1 MQADEIGIRSAARDD
16 LTNLSRLYAELNP
29 DDEVLEQEF
38 AAQTYDQ
45 ILAHPGLT
53 IFIATR
59 NEQALA
65 AATLVVVP
73 NLTRGGKPYAIIEN
87 VVALR
92 EFRGQGLGRAMVKH
106 AIETAWGAGCYKV
119 MLLTGR
125 ADPDVHRFYEGC
137 GFIQNK
143 TGFQIRRP

>member
-1 MQADEIGIRSAARDD
+1 MQADKVVVRTATRDD
-16 LTNLSRLYAELNP
+16 LPSLTRLYAELNP
-29 DDEVLEQEF
+29 DDEVLKREL
-38 AAQTYDQ
+38 AAKTYDQ

-65 AATLVVVP
+65 TATLVVVP